1 MKKLSILIFIIS
13 ISCVKKT
20 QEKTETI
27 IKPKEVIEVI
37 TPAHKI
43 ENSINFKDVINSTKT
58 RPIPIKETTNFD
70 SFIEEGD
77 YNNVEVQALKL
88 IEVYPNFYKQGY
100 NYRAIASY
108 KINYSSDFYTVV
120 VTTLKGDHEMETV
133 LITYSLIGN
142 IINYKVVSY
151 DEIAEGI
158 FKIESKIEQD
168 KLTITSI
175 ADLEEKSETIEVF
188 TIKSNGKI
196 EPEASKNNLVSDVIQ
211 QLKLDPLKVN
221 HDFVTTK
228 VQPHNPDE
236 TIVVIPEIVGEYDDN
251 GFELNSY
258 ILLVDSNT
266 NKITH
271 KYFESSKTNGWESD
285 AIMLSEITIDTA
297 PYQLNENTR
306 AFGIVVYHYGMS
318 RPNPYGNKT
327 ISLFVKSTNGIKRV
341 LRHYDVMN
349 NYGEWDTN
357 CAGEFKDVKNTLI
370 ISRKATNGYFDIIV
384 KSKITESEAY
394 VDENGDC
401 DSKDK
406 ITAETNWLKFNGE
419 SYNNAICKFTPLEL
433 YIDHSNVDI
442 ADIRNK
448 PNGEV
453 LLNIDKQ
460 GEYTVTVSE
469 VSEDWLKVTKLVEVD
484 AGVIKIPNGYGW
496 IHNSVIGASI
506 TKDITVFDNPNTNE
520 AISAIKKETR
530 VKIINICSDW
540 VRIERGSTIGW
551 VESEW
556 LCGNPV
562 TTCP

>member
-1 MKKLSILIFIIS
+1 MKKLSILIFIIF

-20 QEKTETI
+20 KDKVDTI
-27 IKPKEVIEVI
+27 IKPQEVIEVEI
-37 TPAHKI
+37 PTHKI
-43 ENSINFKDVINSTKT
+43 ETSISFKDVINATKT
-58 RPIPIKETTNFD
+58 RVLPLKEATNFD

-77 YNNVEVQALKL
+77 YKNVEIEVLKL

-133 LITYSLIGN
+133 LINYNATGN
-142 IINYKVVSY
+142 IIDYKVVSY
-151 DEIAEGI
+151 DEIAEGM
-158 FKIESKIEQD
+158 FKIESTIEQD

-188 TIKSNGKI
+188 TIKPNGKI
-196 EPEASKNNLVSDVIQ
+196 EPVSQEKNLVSNVIQ

-236 TIVVIPEIVGEYDDN
+236 TIIVIPEIAGEYDDDH
-251 GFELNSY
+251 FELNSY
-258 ILLVDSNT
+258 ILLVNNKT

-297 PYQLNENTR
+297 PYQLNATTR
-306 AFGIVVYHYGMS
+306 AFGIGVYHYGMS

-327 ISLFVKSTNGIKRV
+327 ISLFVKSGNSLKQI

-349 NYGEWDTN
+349 NSGEWDTN
-357 CAGEFKDVKNTLI
+357 CAGEFKDVRNTLI
-370 ISRKATNGYFDIIV
+370 ISRKSSNGYFDILV
-384 KSKITESEAY
+384 KRKSTESKAY
-394 VDENGDC
+394 IDENGDC
-401 DSKDK
+401 SSNDNT
-406 ITAETNWLKFNGE
+406 TAETSWLKFNGE
-419 SYNNAICKFTPLEL
+419 SYNSAACNFMPIKL
-433 YIDHSNVDI
+433 YIDHSNVNT
-442 ADIRNK
+442 AHMRNE

-460 GEYTVTVSE
+460 GEYSVTVTE
-469 VSEDWLKVTKLVEVD
+469 VSNEWFKVVKLMEVD
-484 AGVIKIPNGYGW
+484 AGVIKIPNGFGW

-520 AISAIKKETR
+520 AIDIVKKETR
-530 VKIINICSDW
+530 VKIINICSNW

-551 VESEW
+551 VQTEW

-562 TTCP
+562 STCP

>member
-1 MKKLSILIFIIS
+1 MKKLSILIFMMLF
-13 ISCVKKT
+13 SCVKKT
-20 QEKTETI
+20 QENTATI
-27 IKPKEVIEVI
+27 IKSKAGITIEM
-37 TPAHKI
+37 PAQKVDTSLSFK
-43 ENSINFKDVINSTKT
+43 SIISNIKT
-58 RPIPIKETTNFD
+58 RAIPINETTNFD

-77 YNNVEVQALKL
+77 YNIVDVQALKL
-88 IEVYPNFYKQGY
+88 IEVYPNFYKKGY

-108 KINYSSDFYTVV
+108 KINYSNDFYTAI

-133 LITYSLIGN
+133 LITYSLIGS

-175 ADLEEKSETIEVF
+175 TDLEEKSETIEVF

-211 QLKLDPLKVN
+211 QLRLDPSKVN

-236 TIVVIPEIVGEYDDN
+236 TIVVIPEIVGEYNYDD
-251 GFELNSY
+251 FELNSY
-258 ILLVDSNT
+258 ILLVDNKT
-266 NKITH
+266 HKITH
-271 KYFESSKTNGWESD
+271 KYFESSKTNGWDSN

-306 AFGIVVYHYGMS
+306 AFGIGVYHYGMS

-357 CAGEFKDVKNTLI
+357 CTGEFKDVKNTLI
-370 ISRKATNGYFDIIV
+370 ISRKATNGYFDILV
-384 KSKITESEAY
+384 KSKIIESEAY

-401 DSKDK
+401 NSKDQ
-406 ITAETNWLKFNGE
+406 ITTETNWLKFNGE
-419 SYNNAICKFTPLEL
+419 SYNNATCKFTSLEL

-442 ADIRNK
+442 AHIRNK

-460 GEYTVTVSE
+460 GEYSVTVTE
-469 VSEDWLKVTKLVEVD
+469 VSNEWFKVVKLMEVD
-484 AGVIKIPNGYGW
+484 AGVIKIPNGFGW

-520 AISAIKKETR
+520 AIDTVKKETR
-530 VKIINICSDW
+530 VKIINICSNW

-551 VESEW
+551 VQTEW